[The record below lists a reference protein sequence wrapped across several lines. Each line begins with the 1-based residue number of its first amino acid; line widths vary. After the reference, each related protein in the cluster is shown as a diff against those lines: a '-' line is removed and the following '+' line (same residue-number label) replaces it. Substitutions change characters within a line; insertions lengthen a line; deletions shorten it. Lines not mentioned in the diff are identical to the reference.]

1 MTTAADKG
9 KKAAAERAL
18 ELVEPGMRLGLG
30 TGSTA
35 EIFVRLL
42 GARAKREKMDL
53 VCAPTS
59 LRTGELAESL
69 GLRLATL
76 NEIGWLDLTVDG
88 ADEIDPELRL
98 IKGGGGALLVEKIVA
113 AASDQMV
120 VVADSSKKVKQL
132 GAFPLPIEVVKFGWE
147 TTAALIEQT
156 FEEFGCGGVQGT
168 QRMARGAPFLT
179 DEGHYILDYPLGSI
193 PDPEELAVF
202 LPTIPGVVDS
212 GLFIDYATRALIGSP
227 DGSVEV
233 VDLDPDEDEDH

>member
-1 MTTAADKG
+1 MTNAADKG
-9 KKAAAERAL
+9 KKAAAEQAL
-18 ELVEPGMRLGLG
+18 TLVESGMRLGLG

-35 EIFVRLL
+35 EVFVRLL
-42 GARAKREKMDL
+42 GARAKREKLDL

-59 LRTGELAESL
+59 IRTGELAESL
-69 GLRLATL
+69 GLKLATL
-76 NEIGWLDLTVDG
+76 NEVGWLDLTIDG

-120 VVADSSKKVKQL
+120 VIADSSKKVERL

-156 FEEFGCGGVQGT
+156 FDEFGCGGAQGEL
-168 QRMARGAPFLT
+168 RMARGAPFLT

-193 PDPEELAVF
+193 PDPDELAIF

-212 GLFIDYATRALIGSP
+212 GLFIDYATRALIGAP
-227 DGSVEV
+227 DGSVET
-233 VDLDPDEDEDH
+233 LALDEDEEEA